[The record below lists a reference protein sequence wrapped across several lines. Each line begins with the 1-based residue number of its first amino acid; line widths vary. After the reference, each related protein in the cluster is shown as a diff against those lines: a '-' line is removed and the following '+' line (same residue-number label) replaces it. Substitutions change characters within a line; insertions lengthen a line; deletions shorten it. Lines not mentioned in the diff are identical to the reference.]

1 MQRDVNIAIRWVG
14 LMHGLVAHSFE
25 RVVILLVEG
34 ILEGDI
40 RSVGVG
46 ATVALVVPYWAG
58 RALA

>member
-1 MQRDVNIAIRWVG
+1 VQRYVNIAIRWVG
-14 LMHGLVAHSFE
+14 LMHGLVAHAFE

-34 ILEGDI
+34 ILERDI

-46 ATVALVVPYWAG
+46 AAVAPVVPYRAG